1 MAWSKGRCGA
11 VPRKQ
16 LLIRNYTTP
25 RQQTLTWQEQPCRQH
40 FYRKHFPVRDHKGSQ
55 PWQLNYGSGER
66 LGRFLMGFGVIRHHN
81 RQAYQQ
87 HGSLWLMHQRKVC
100 RDHRVLSQPRWSVT
114 PQVTKS
120 AWRKHGSMGSSTE
133 MKVEDR
139 YYCS

>member
-1 MAWSKGRCGA
+1 MWCRTKETAPHSKLHNTKAANTHLARA
-11 VPRKQ
+11 ALQ
-16 LLIRNYTTP
+16 A
-25 RQQTLTWQEQPCRQH
+25 H